1 MAFFGISLRKR
12 HVDPGLF
19 GHLSATRIPW
29 SCKKKII
36 KAYRDATS
44 ARVLEL
50 NRASVRLWT
59 ILLGEGYRN
68 HQRFRLWDTGR
79 RQHFERNWYVRRRLV
94 LDAVKRSNVGFGNSC
109 SFVNGAQSAG
119 ARSCGIVNPCKVALT
134 ERTEELLRGGPKF
147 CVNVK
152 PSRVDVFSAIQ
163 TIARKVGLDERVAFV
178 DYAVS
183 RMERVV
189 DDSYKKDKRNFQ
201 AITEIRKDFKSRSLE
216 LLQTDKSGM
225 FAVLPLAVFEKKST
239 EALDSVFMAWQGKL
253 GKLRKDISATL
264 KDEGLETLARK
275 VLNQPRST
283 LSLKFFL
290 KDHKPEMPFRTV
302 INENGTWQS
311 MVSKFLQKGL
321 DFARL
326 ENSLSLRN
334 SDDFIQI
341 LDAHHGRQCSLISMD
356 IKDLYYS
363 LEKQL
368 LMSRVREALERNLVK
383 FQSGTGIPVDS
394 FLAILDLYLKATVV
408 EFKERMWIQ
417 KKGVCIG
424 SAVAPILAEIYL
436 NSLDNAISERLA
448 VWGSGEVVVR
458 RYVDDIV
465 VMSFHGKD
473 TGAIESLVRASAP
486 ELTFTVEGPDRGV
499 LQFLDLRIH
508 VQEGVCWEYGK
519 ESAKPVL
526 SRRSCH
532 SKTVK
537 AGVVKSI
544 IGNALKKSC
553 LHYVGQ
559 ALKRQWVRLEDAGYD
574 KVFITRQLSPS
585 FGERNG
591 TTRERS
597 KKVAVVPYYHSVSHN
612 LKASAH
618 RFGVDVVFSSDY
630 KLNRMTPF
638 FAPPKECRRQHQD
651 RSVAC
656 KGGVVYE
663 IPLACGFRYVGQTSR
678 CVNDR
683 LTEHKRNVKNGAPNS
698 EIAKHMAECNNCRVF
713 WSETEVI
720 HREENEIK
728 RVVRETVRIKS
739 MGNCISQPSMHL
751 GESSRKFLKM

>member
-1 MAFFGISLRKR
+1 
-12 HVDPGLF
+12 
-19 GHLSATRIPW
+19 
-29 SCKKKII
+29 
-36 KAYRDATS
+36 
-44 ARVLEL
+44 
-50 NRASVRLWT
+50 
-59 ILLGEGYRN
+59 
-68 HQRFRLWDTGR
+68 
-79 RQHFERNWYVRRRLV
+79 
-94 LDAVKRSNVGFGNSC
+94 
-109 SFVNGAQSAG
+109 
-119 ARSCGIVNPCKVALT
+119 
-134 ERTEELLRGGPKF
+134 
-147 CVNVK
+147 
-152 PSRVDVFSAIQ
+152 
-163 TIARKVGLDERVAFV
+163 
-178 DYAVS
+178 
-183 RMERVV
+183 
-189 DDSYKKDKRNFQ
+189 
-201 AITEIRKDFKSRSLE
+201 
-216 LLQTDKSGM
+216 
-225 FAVLPLAVFEKKST
+225 
-239 EALDSVFMAWQGKL
+239 
-253 GKLRKDISATL
+253 
-264 KDEGLETLARK
+264 
-275 VLNQPRST
+275 
-283 LSLKFFL
+283 
-290 KDHKPEMPFRTV
+290 
-302 INENGTWQS
+302 
-311 MVSKFLQKGL
+311 
-321 DFARL
+321 
-326 ENSLSLRN
+326 
-334 SDDFIQI
+334 
-341 LDAHHGRQCSLISMD
+341 
-356 IKDLYYS
+356 
-363 LEKQL
+363 
-368 LMSRVREALERNLVK
+368 
-383 FQSGTGIPVDS
+383 
-394 FLAILDLYLKATVV
+394 
-408 EFKERMWIQ
+408 
-417 KKGVCIG
+417 
-424 SAVAPILAEIYL
+424 
-436 NSLDNAISERLA
+436 
-448 VWGSGEVVVR
+448 
-458 RYVDDIV
+458 
-465 VMSFHGKD
+465 MSFHGKD

-585 FGERNG
+585 FAEKNG

-698 EIAKHMAECNNCRVF
+698 EIAKHVSECNNCKVF

-728 RVVRETVRIKS
+728 RVVKETVRIKS

-751 GESSRKFLKM
+751 GESSRKFLKMKTPRFFLFFF

>member
-1 MAFFGISLRKR
+1 MLSSSCVPQSKPLVVPVGSRK
-12 HVDPGLF
+12 VVP
-19 GHLSATRIPW
+19 
-29 SCKKKII
+29 
-36 KAYRDATS
+36 
-44 ARVLEL
+44 
-50 NRASVRLWT
+50 
-59 ILLGEGYRN
+59 
-68 HQRFRLWDTGR
+68 GR

-94 LDAVKRSNVGFGNSC
+94 LDALKRSNVGFGNSC
-109 SFVNGAQSAG
+109 SFVNGDQSAG
-119 ARSCGIVNPCKVALT
+119 ARRCGIVNPCKVAFS
-134 ERTEELLRGGPKF
+134 ERTEDLLRGGPKF

-189 DDSYKKDKRNFQ
+189 DDSYKKDRRNFQ
-201 AITEIRKDFKSRSLE
+201 AITEVRKDFKSRSLE

-239 EALDSVFMAWQGKL
+239 EALDSAFMAWQGKL

-326 ENSLSLRN
+326 ENSLSSRN
-334 SDDFIQI
+334 SDDFVQI

-383 FQSGTGIPVDS
+383 FQSGTGIPADS

-448 VWGSGEVVVR
+448 VWGSGEVLVR

-473 TGAIESLVRASAP
+473 TGAIESPVRASAP

-585 FGERNG
+585 FGSRNG

-638 FAPPKECRRQHQD
+638 FAPPKACRRQHQD
-651 RSVAC
+651 TSVAC

-698 EIAKHMAECNNCRVF
+698 EIAKHVSECNNCKVF

-728 RVVRETVRIKS
+728 RVLKETVRIKS